1 VSTRAPLTAVFAAA
15 LLSLAAGCGGSST
28 THNASTA
35 PPDPARL
42 PAAGWNAYQRAQ
54 AQALAA
60 NASAAERFVSC
71 RDAESRSGKTLVDC
85 LGRSPRKVIEGG
97 RAVLAAL
104 DALDSGAYNPCVE
117 AMNDVYLTV
126 RVYTG
131 QLRALAAPGGSGP
144 RLDGQ
149 LTIVISELDQARPQY
164 ARVRDVCA

>member
-1 VSTRAPLTAVFAAA
+1 MGTRAPLTAVFAAG
-15 LLSLAAGCGGSST
+15 LVLLAAGCGGSAT
-28 THNASTA
+28 TRNAATTPS
-35 PPDPARL
+35 DPVRL
-42 PAAGWNAYQRAQ
+42 PAAGWNAYRRAQ

-71 RDAESRSGKTLVDC
+71 RDAASRSGKTLVDC

-126 RVYTG
+126 RVYTSK
-131 QLRALAAPGGSGP
+131 LRALAAPGGGGSRP
-144 RLDGQ
+144 DGQ
-149 LTIVISELDQARPQY
+149 LSTVISELDQARPQY